1 MRAQWTKEHGHE
13 HAQKS
18 MLLIKGLD
26 ELIAVAAL
34 TSEDE
39 LRRATSSGPKR
50 LRTQR
55 ALILLG
61 LRGQSYSL
69 IKFVVPRIN
78 RDHTC
83 SEHDATNTGFI
94 RRHRLGVDQ
103 SA

>member
-69 IKFVVPRIN
+69 LNLSSRGLIGTTRVVNMTPQI
-78 RDHTC
+78 
-83 SEHDATNTGFI
+83 
-94 RRHRLGVDQ
+94 LGSYADID
-103 SA
+103 